1 MCWNIVENAKQLCD
15 SFVSL
20 FTLTFARKYDI
31 LFSANKFG
39 GIDLYFFS
47 REVNFDDSYDVIVA
61 GGGPAGVA
69 AACSA
74 AREGAKTLLIEATG
88 ALGGMSTMGLVPAWC
103 PFSDGERVVY
113 RGFAERILNAGKAKT
128 KFVKIETLNW
138 VPINPEAMKVIYD
151 DLTAEFG
158 VDVLF
163 GTTVSAVDSA
173 DRRVSTVVVSNK
185 AGLTAYSAK
194 FFVDCTG
201 DGDLSAFAGAE
212 FEQGSVGDRAAVQ
225 LATHCFELGGVDD
238 HAYTSGIRLHNA
250 NPASPIH
257 KIAADDNYPF
267 ITDAHFCNNK
277 IGEDAVGFNAGHLP
291 AFDATDP
298 WALSKAYPLGRK
310 KAQDVARALADYYP
324 EAFGNCFVLQ
334 TAPLL
339 GIRESRR
346 IVCDYTLTAEDYL
359 SRATFPDEISRN
371 CYYLDVHRTPAE
383 IERDRAA
390 GIPDSKFC
398 ARFGKGESHGIPY
411 RSLAVKSFDNL
422 LVAGRAISC
431 DRRILGSVRVMPNC
445 FTTGEA
451 AGLAAALCLQSGAT
465 THTLDTCNL
474 REKLRGYG
482 AYIN

>member
-1 MCWNIVENAKQLCD
+1 MY
-15 SFVSL
+15 
-20 FTLTFARKYDI
+20 T
-31 LFSANKFG
+31 
-39 GIDLYFFS
+39 FS
-47 REVNFDDSYDVIVA
+47 RELSFVDSYDVIVA

-69 AACSA
+69 ATYSA

-103 PFSDGERVVY
+103 PFSDGEKVVY
-113 RGFAERILNAGKAKT
+113 RGLAERILTAGKACT
-128 KFVKIETLNW
+128 PFVNPDSLNW
-138 VPINPEAMKVIYD
+138 VPINPESMKLIYD
-151 DLTAEFG
+151 RLMDEVG

-163 GTTVSAVDSA
+163 ASAVCSVDSGNM
-173 DRRVSTVVVSNK
+173 RVSTVIVSNK

-194 FFVDCTG
+194 VFVDCTG

-212 FEQGSVGDRAAVQ
+212 FEQGNDGDPAAVQ

-238 HAYTSGIRLHNA
+238 QAYLHGVRLHGDNRE
-250 NPASPIH
+250 SPIH
-257 KIAADDNYPF
+257 KIAADNNYPF
-267 ITDAHFCNNK
+267 VTDSHFCNNK
-277 IGEDAVGFNAGHLP
+277 IGDGAVGFNAGHLP
-291 AFDATDP
+291 PFDATDP
-298 WALSKAYPLGRK
+298 IALSHAYMLGRR
-310 KAQDVARALADYYP
+310 KAHEVARALKDYYP
-324 EAFGNCFVLQ
+324 EAFGHCFVLE

-346 IVCDYTLTAEDYL
+346 IVCDYTLTADDYL

-383 IERDRAA
+383 RERDRAA

-411 RSLAVKSFDNL
+411 RALVPKSFDNL

-451 AGLAAALCLQSGAT
+451 AGTAAALCAASGVS
-465 THTLDTCNL
+465 THLLDTQLL

-482 AYIN
+482 AYFN